1 MVLLYHK
8 RFPFFIFCELNGVHF
23 IMRQPLFVCSNC
35 SFFHKNMEFLWN
47 FSYIKIGKGQIME
60 IVIMEKLLLKTRI
73 MCDKIK

>member
-1 MVLLYHK
+1 
-8 RFPFFIFCELNGVHF
+8 
-23 IMRQPLFVCSNC
+23 MRQPLFVCSNC